1 MLETG
6 NQIVADSIIL
16 EGEVE
21 VNESFITGESDVIYK
36 RKGDTLL
43 SGSFVVSGKCK
54 AEVIHIGDENYTS
67 KISSGAKYVKK

>member
-36 RKGDTLL
+36 
-43 SGSFVVSGKCK
+43 
-54 AEVIHIGDENYTS
+54 
-67 KISSGAKYVKK
+67 KKM